1 MKKSIILSSLISILL
16 FVVTLNV
23 KAQGGGAAKGNV
35 IQSQDTEIS
44 GITADLTECKRKEG
58 VLSVKVLFRNTSDAD
73 VNVSI
78 DTHHG
83 EYSGFYVTA
92 ADKKYFILTDTEKAP
107 LAPKYISGNV
117 EKGGKLLWWA
127 KFPAPP
133 DDVKK
138 INLVIP
144 KVLPFEDVPI
154 TD

>member
-1 MKKSIILSSLISILL
+1 VNKSIILASLILVL
-16 FVVTLNV
+16 FFIASRNAHTQGAGAT
-23 KAQGGGAAKGNV
+23 KA

-44 GITADLTECKRKEG
+44 GIAADLTECKRKEG
-58 VLSVKVLFRNTSDAD
+58 VLSVKVQFRNTSDAP
-73 VNVSI
+73 VNVTI

-83 EYSGFYVTA
+83 DYSGFYVTA
-92 ADKKYFILTDTEKAP
+92 ADKKYFILKDTEKEP
-107 LAPKYISGNV
+107 LAPKYISSTV

-133 DDVKK
+133 AEVKK